1 MIIEPDMWYKVR
13 TALQDYLNETFDSTK
28 PEILDAIL
36 NDRVLD
42 ILHNI
47 DKHIDG
53 IAEKTYKSYRSSVKK
68 ILRYIAENIDK
79 TVELV
84 NNPPDWAK
92 KEIVNYF
99 VYRIIGFYP
108 DHTIDYLKL
117 KDFMKYLPIITHVT
131 YNNESDRYA
140 VIYPSDEE
148 LNNIELEYE
157 TLRDI
162 EDAIE
167 YVISRKLEINIR
179 NRKVKLYDFE
189 ATLPISGI
197 IHIADKLKLQSD
209 NLYFEEVK
217 RYLSES
223 LNGAEIKAVNEN
235 VITLDLKS
243 MIEEIRNKYKIDI
256 EELYADVNIGYF
268 RPSGSVEFHGVVK
281 IDDKSYKFR
290 VKGIDV
296 GKFEYTFNLR
306 SSVERV
312 FNFTDIFK
320 LHTIFGNYVEKLAEF
335 LKLVEQQYSLF
346 KSSAV
351 KHGFTVYIPN
361 DNLTQIKAY
370 KRGKY
375 TETEII
381 YPISLTDDPILYND
395 NIEIECKVKVEL
407 GKKLDSYQVSI
418 ISEKIGKTVERT
430 KTGIVVKHYIGL
442 HKDIDYDETFDA
454 TDTLISR
461 VEGLYERELKNMKR
475 VLPTE
480 ETYIALFLASYRFP
494 NLVHYNKDKIESKIR
509 EIAKKYNIQTNV
521 DRSVL
526 YSSIGYNLYEKD
538 YISIDNNLNLYI
550 NGKRFRDLI
559 SPFVR
564 EGSDVIERWIVIDI
578 LRVYITANELTK
590 GKSLIEALY
599 EKGITSD
606 DTISHILFDVSEK
619 LDPVS
624 FTKPYNGRPVW
635 SYLGEK
641 SKRAYIDRTSI
652 RNLVKIYTT
661 PELREVF
668 SDFID
673 KIEEQLL
680 LLGIPSIATKI
691 AVEKYRD
698 KLNIPKDAEIV
709 NQGEFYGIKI
719 GNYTVQ
725 VFKISKYESMFIVY
739 NQKKEGFL
747 LSAKTIDEAIE
758 TYIAKYERLRKM
770 IRTIEELSES
780 TEPKKLGVTLVKESI
795 EGYTYY
801 YIKEYFG
808 KSPINEDT
816 LAELK
821 NAILRSKEYE
831 ETVNV

>member
-1 MIIEPDMWYKVR
+1 MWYKVR
-13 TALQDYLNETFDSTK
+13 TALQEYLNETFDTTK

-36 NDRVLD
+36 NDKVLD
-42 ILHNI
+42 VLHNI

-148 LNNIELEYE
+148 LNNIVLEYE

-167 YVISRKLEINIR
+167 YVISRKLEIDIR
-179 NRKVKLYDFE
+179 NRKIKLYDFE

-209 NLYFEEVK
+209 NLYFEEIK

-223 LNGAEIKAVNEN
+223 LRGAEIKAVNEN
-235 VITLDLKS
+235 VITLDLKP

-281 IDDKSYKFR
+281 IDGKSYKFR

-335 LKLVEQQYSLF
+335 LKLVEQQYNLF

-381 YPISLTDDPILYND
+381 YPVSFADDPILYNS
-395 NIEIECKVKVEL
+395 NIDIEYEVKVEL
-407 GKKLDSYQVSI
+407 GKKLDPYQVSI
-418 ISEKIGKTVERT
+418 ISKKIGKTVERT
-430 KTGIVVKHYIGL
+430 KTGIVVRQYIGL
-442 HKDIDYDETFDA
+442 HKDIDYDKMFNEINS
-454 TDTLISR
+454 LIPM
-461 VEGLYERELKNMKR
+461 VEKLYENELKGMKR
-475 VLPTE
+475 VLPIE
-480 ETYIALFLASYRFP
+480 EAYIALFLASQRFP
-494 NLVHYNKDKIESKIR
+494 NLVHYNKYTITSKIR
-509 EIAKKYNIQTNV
+509 EIAKKHNIQTDV
-521 DRSVL
+521 HISVL
-526 YSSIGYNLYEKD
+526 YSRIGVNLYEKG

-559 SPFVR
+559 SPFVT
-564 EGSDVIERWIVIDI
+564 EDIESIERRLVLDI
-578 LRVYITANELTK
+578 LEVYVGVNELTN
-590 GKSLIEALY
+590 GKSLIESLY

-606 DTISHILFDVSEK
+606 DAIFHIIYDLSEK
-619 LDPVS
+619 LDPDS
-624 FTKPYNGRPVW
+624 LAKPYNGKPVW
-635 SYLGEK
+635 SYLTEK
-641 SKRAYIDRTSI
+641 SKKTYIDMTDI
-652 RNLVKIYTT
+652 RNLIKIYTS

-668 SDFID
+668 SDYID
-673 KIEEQLL
+673 KIEERLL
-680 LLGIPSIATKI
+680 LLGIPSIATRI

-725 VFKISKYESMFIVY
+725 VFRISNNEPMFVVY
-739 NQKKEGFL
+739 NQNKEGIL
-747 LSAKTIDEAIE
+747 MSAKTLDEAVE
-758 TYIAKYERLRKM
+758 TYITKYERIRK
-770 IRTIEELSES
+770 ILKTIEELSKS
-780 TEPKKLGVTLVKESI
+780 VKLHKLGIRLVKESI

-801 YIKEYFG
+801 YIKKYSETL
-808 KSPINEDT
+808 PINEDT
-816 LAELK
+816 LAEIK
-821 NAILRSKEYE
+821 NTILRSKEYE
-831 ETVNV
+831 ETINV